1 MKKTIILGIT
11 SGIAAYKALELIR
24 LLKQED
30 IYVYV
35 IMTSN
40 ATHIISPEE
49 VEKISRNK
57 VFVELFEKD
66 FNYKD
71 ILEKRI
77 VDHIALADKAD
88 LMLIAPA
95 TANIIT
101 KLAHGFADDFL
112 TTTALAMTKPMLIAP
127 AMNIHMW
134 HNPIVQENISKLQTL
149 GFQIIEPA
157 EGMLACGY
165 EGVGRL
171 EDVAIIKDT
180 ILTELTNSQ
189 VLKGKK
195 IIVTA
200 GGTTEKIDS
209 VRSIT
214 NRSSGKMGIAI
225 AEACYRRGAEVLLL
239 RAKNAVKPRY
249 HIAEKTFDTTADLL
263 KLVQEHTKDYDYF
276 YHTAAVS
283 DFTVIEQIEGKI
295 SSDKAIT
302 VSLKPQ
308 IKIVDQIKKLN
319 KNIKLIAFKA
329 EYDLSKRELIQKA
342 KEKLIKTN
350 ADAII
355 ANDISKPDQG
365 FESDMN
371 EVTIVLINGKSKE
384 ISYAPKR
391 EIANEIVD
399 YVSEN
404 I

>member
-11 SGIAAYKALELIR
+11 SGIAAYKALELLT
-24 LLKQED
+24 LLKQAD
-30 IYVYV
+30 IDVFV
-35 IMTSN
+35 IMTKN
-40 ATHIISPEE
+40 TTYIIPPEE
-49 VEKISRNK
+49 IERISGNK
-57 VFVELFEKD
+57 VYVELFGKN

-71 ILEKRI
+71 ILEKRT

-88 LMLIAPA
+88 LMIIAPA
-95 TANIIT
+95 TANIIA

-112 TTTALAMTKPMLIAP
+112 TTTALAMTNPMIIAP
-127 AMNIHMW
+127 AMNVNMW
-134 HNPIVQENISKLQTL
+134 NNPIVQENIFKLRQL
-149 GFQIIEPA
+149 GYIIIEPA

-171 EDVAIIKDT
+171 ENGEIIKDA
-180 ILTELTNSQ
+180 ILTELKSNQS
-189 VLKGKK
+189 LKGKK

-200 GGTTEKIDS
+200 GGTTERIDT

-225 AEACYRRGAEVLLL
+225 AEACFRRGSEILLL
-239 RAKNAVKPRY
+239 RAKNAVKSRY
-249 HIAEKTFDTTADLL
+249 HIAEKTFDTTEELL
-263 KLVQEHTKDYDYF
+263 ELVQEHSKDYDYF

-283 DFTVIEQIEGKI
+283 DFTLVEQIKGKI

-302 VSLKPQ
+302 LSLQPQ
-308 IKIVDQIKKLN
+308 IKVVDQIKKRN

-329 EYDLSKRELIQKA
+329 EYNLTEEKLIDKA
-342 KEKLIKTN
+342 REKLIKTK
-350 ADAII
+350 ADAVV
-355 ANDISKPDQG
+355 ANDISKSDRG

-371 EVTIVLINGKSKE
+371 EAIIVLANGEIKT
-384 ISYAPKR
+384 ISYASKK

-399 YVSEN
+399 YISEN